1 MNFDDNPSAPLDSPQ
16 SSSPDR
22 PAENPAT
29 VPADTTATTPLA
41 PNLVLVPQPPPFV
54 AVAQRRMADPDVPQD
69 LRVPWGWLSLLL
81 FVMVTAVG
89 LLGLGVIA
97 VIIYMGTGGSIEAL
111 QRSARLQ
118 GLLSVI
124 VQFFVDF
131 GWLGFFAVMLR
142 AVYRQPF
149 WRTIGWRPLESSRFP
164 RAASYLALVIGGIVL
179 AVIVTATSNLFPP
192 KGELAIE
199 QLLQDRNTAML
210 FALMSVAVAPLVEE
224 TLFRGYLYPL
234 VARTF
239 GVGTSIVFTGAVF
252 GLLHAPQLSG
262 AWFQVL
268 LLIGVGIVF
277 TIARAATKT
286 VAASF
291 VLHISYNSLQ
301 VLGLI
306 LDTHG
311 FRQMHLLH

>member
-1 MNFDDNPSAPLDSPQ
+1 MNFDENPSPPPASPEP
-16 SSSPDR
+16 SAADR
-22 PAENPAT
+22 PAETTTTAS
-29 VPADTTATTPLA
+29 VDTTASTPPV
-41 PNLVLVPQPPPFV
+41 PNFVLVPRTPPFV

-69 LRVPWGWLSLLL
+69 LRVPWGWLSLLM
-81 FVMVTAVG
+81 FVIVTAVG
-89 LLGLGVIA
+89 LIGLGAIA
-97 VIIYMGTGGSIEAL
+97 VIIYMGAGGSIEAL
-111 QRSARLQ
+111 QRSTRIQ

-149 WRTIGWRPLESSRFP
+149 WRTIGWRPLETNRFP

-179 AVIVTATSNLFPP
+179 AVIVTAASNLFPP
-192 KGELAIE
+192 KGQLPIE
-199 QLLQDRNTAML
+199 ELLQDRSTAML

-239 GVGTSIVFTGAVF
+239 GVSASIVFTGAVF